1 MSAQIDSRVLLAGW
15 HGRGVVSVQRL
26 LWLEYEVEGEEG
38 QGVRQRLEQ
47 QLLSGDSREQ
57 QLLSGE
63 SCGVCPHDS
72 KSKL

>member
-47 QLLSGDSREQ
+47 QLLSGDS
-57 QLLSGE
+57 
-63 SCGVCPHDS
+63 CGVCPHDS
-72 KSKL
+72 MSKL